1 VPASVPSTRR
11 RWLLAAL
18 AVWSVLLVS
27 GVLPGLQGLTRTGAF
42 DLRSGSRVRAVL
54 AAVATGLLLET
65 LRFVPVGALIRVLL
79 VDASA
84 RRWRGTVAWLAALG
98 AAALLLAVHVRAVPG
113 ASDLVLPW
121 LGASL
126 GVAAVAWWEAPPRTR
141 RRAAFWTLGLT
152 AGAAAA
158 TAILLAMAIE
168 AQPRAFAATPLS
180 SDDKRRVYR
189 LLKGRNPRKIPP
201 GETRTLELTGHDL
214 DVLLAWGLP
223 VVLGPEAKG
232 RAALAPSE
240 DATVEASLPLRFLGQ
255 GTRFLNLEAG
265 ARVRIQHGVVD
276 LQNPRLRV
284 GRVEVPGLLL
294 RLLTPA
300 ARALVVTDRRVRPLL
315 RSVQELRVDRDRVS
329 TTYARMELPAGLMAD
344 ALWGEDSGAG
354 LRAAVRECALR
365 VLAQP
370 PAEDDGDARFGTL
383 LRTAFAWAA
392 EGGAG
397 EGAVARNRAA
407 ILALG
412 ILRGHTKLERFTGP
426 VLEEADWDRA
436 PGLREVTLRGRDDW
450 TKHFLVSAALTVL
463 SSDKP
468 SDEAGLFKEELD
480 ADGGSGFSFAD
491 LAADRSGTTFALV
504 ATRDEGAARAVQERL
519 RAGFAVSDF
528 FPPAADLPEGI
539 DDAAFQARY
548 GGVGG
553 PLYLATRAE
562 VERRVAGCAA
572 YREAVSAAPGSPGN

>member
-1 VPASVPSTRR
+1 
-11 RWLLAAL
+11 
-18 AVWSVLLVS
+18 VS
-27 GVLPGLQGLTRTGAF
+27 GVLPGLAGLTRAGAF

-54 AAVATGLLLET
+54 AAVATGLLLEA
-65 LRFVPVGALIRVLL
+65 LRFVPVGALVRALL
-79 VDASA
+79 ADE
-84 RRWRGTVAWLAALG
+84 RRSRRRGAAAWLAALG
-98 AAALLLAVHVRAVPG
+98 AATLLLAVHLRAVPG

-121 LGASL
+121 LGTSL

-158 TAILLAMAIE
+158 AAVLLAMAIE
-168 AQPRAFAATPLS
+168 AQPLAFTATPLS

-223 VVLGPEAKG
+223 VVLGQEAKG

-240 DATVEASLPLRFLGQ
+240 DATVEASLPLRFLGE

-265 ARVRIQHGVVD
+265 ARVRIERGAVD
-276 LQNPRLRV
+276 LRNPRLRV

-329 TTYARMELPAGLMAD
+329 TTYARMELPAGLISD

-365 VLAQP
+365 VLARP
-370 PAEDDGDARFGTL
+370 PAQDDDGDARFGTL

-392 EGGAG
+392 ESGAG

-504 ATRDEGAARAVQERL
+504 ATRDEEAARAVQERL
-519 RAGFAVSDF
+519 RAGFVASDF

-539 DDAAFQARY
+539 DDAAFQSRY

-572 YREAVSAAPGSPGN
+572 YRDAVSAAPASPGN